1 MTEITQKA
9 PGKHYRE
16 GISLFKLHRLFPNE
30 EAARKWFE
38 SALWGNERHCPR
50 CGGNRTR
57 EASHRFMP
65 YWCTD
70 CRKYFSVK
78 VGTVMEASQLPLLTW
93 LYAIY
98 LEAANLKG
106 VSSMELHRALDISQK
121 SAWFVLHRIRA
132 AFKDGS
138 FSKLEGIVEVDEMFV
153 GGKQKNRHKKDR
165 DRFRDGDGGGSSSFF
180 GKKPVIGA
188 ISRDG
193 KAVAAPID
201 STDGKTLTRF
211 VEASVKHGS
220 RVYTDDHGGYG
231 DLMETYMHRTVR
243 HSLGE
248 YVRSVDVHTNTIES
262 LWSMF
267 KRGFVGKYHRMSFKH
282 LHRYVDEFVWRR
294 NVRDLDTM
302 EQMVEM
308 VRGMANRRLRYADL
322 VA

>member
-1 MTEITQKA
+1 MEAPTQKA
-9 PGKHYRE
+9 PGKHYRQ
-16 GISLFKLHRLFPNE
+16 GISLFQLQRMFPNE
-30 EAARKWFE
+30 RAARSWFE
-38 SALWGNERHCPR
+38 RTLWGEERHCPR
-50 CGGNRTR
+50 CGGNRTCESKHR
-57 EASHRFMP
+57 EMP
-65 YWCTD
+65 YWCSD
-70 CRKYFSVK
+70 CRAYFSVK
-78 VGTVMEASQLPLLTW
+78 LGTVMESSKLSLLTW

-98 LEAANLKG
+98 LEATNLKG
-106 VSSMELHRALDISQK
+106 VSSMELHRALGISQPA
-121 SAWFVLHRIRA
+121 AWHLLHRIRA
-132 AFKDGS
+132 AFAAGD
-138 FSKLEGIVEVDEMFV
+138 FVKLEGIVEVDEMFV
-153 GGKQKNRHKKDR
+153 GGKQKNRHKKDK
-165 DRFRDGDGGGSSSFF
+165 DRFAGGGGGGFF
-180 GKKPVIGA
+180 GKKPVVGA
-188 ISRDG
+188 IQRDG

-201 STDGKTLTRF
+201 STDGNTLTRF
-211 VEASVKHGS
+211 VEANVKHGA

-231 DLMETYMHRTVR
+231 DLMETYMHRTVK

-267 KRGFVGKYHRMSFKH
+267 KRGFIGKYHRMSFKH